1 MSKLIIF
8 VLLYL
13 FISIKNE
20 TITNGIYEIKYKD
33 QYLSYQNKKNKIHFS
48 NKPALQTSYF
58 FRIKNNLN
66 NQNIS
71 FFLLENVKHGKK
83 IYLEKNEIKS
93 SSEYNSS
100 NENFLWSAI
109 KKNETSVII
118 KNKKGC
124 YINISNSYKVYCL
137 DSIQEASQFYFIK
150 IYEEFNHSDED
161 IKLIEKEPIDIVIK
175 YIDLSDLNLN
185 RKGIHQ
191 INKDFDNEELRF
203 SIRSILKNIPWVRKI
218 FILMPNEKVRYFK
231 ELNEIKEK
239 IVYVKDKDLIG
250 FDSSSSL
257 VFQFRYWKL
266 KEFNMSDNFIAM
278 DDDCYFGRPLKKTD
292 LFYVENRKVVPLIIT
307 SKLLQFKEV
316 DVNRNIHNLKR
327 NIKKSK
333 KEQTFNVFQYSKSLT
348 YSFIMKSLST
358 KKIIVPKFTHN
369 AIPTNIHEIKEIYDL
384 IYTSEYKN
392 TTLYSYYRHVD
403 SLQFQT
409 FVLGYT
415 FIKYKK
421 KIRNIS
427 HKLIKFGNSLNAN
440 FNYDLFCVNTNA
452 NENSYLSKQIFKIV
466 MEKIF
471 PEKSPYEIIDYN
483 LSSFALNAIKEIKT
497 KADNLEKEL
506 HKNNQK
512 IIKIEDL
519 KNRNKNLKK
528 ELTQYQIKL
537 KNNLSQNR
545 NNLSIF
551 FCLILVLI
559 SKILFNFFLYAL
571 I

>member
-8 VLLYL
+8 LLLYL
-13 FISIKNE
+13 FLSIKNE
-20 TITNGIYEIKYKD
+20 TLTDGIYEIKYKD
-33 QYLSYQNKKNKIHFS
+33 LYLSYKHKKNKFHFS
-48 NKPALQTSYF
+48 NDTSLKTSYL

-71 FFLLENVKHGKK
+71 FFLLENVKHDMK
-83 IYLEKNEIKS
+83 IYSEKNEIKS
-93 SSEYNSS
+93 NSEYNSS
-100 NENFLWSAI
+100 NENYLWSAI
-109 KKNETSVII
+109 IINETSVII

-124 YINISNSYKVYCL
+124 FINISSSYKVNCL
-137 DSIQEASQFYFIK
+137 DSIQEASQLHFIK
-150 IYEEFNHSDED
+150 IYEEVNHSDQD

-175 YIDLSDLNLN
+175 YIDLSDPNLN

-191 INKDFDNEELRF
+191 ISKDIDNEELRY

-266 KEFNMSDNFIAM
+266 KEFNLSDNFISM
-278 DDDCYFGRPLKKTD
+278 DDDCYIGRPLKKTD
-292 LFYVENRKVVPLIIT
+292 LFYVQNKKVVPLII
-307 SKLLQFKEV
+307 SSQFLQFNEV
-316 DVNRNIHNLKR
+316 DVNINIHNLKT

-333 KEQTFNVFQYSKSLT
+333 KEQNYNVFQYSKYLT

-369 AIPTNIHEIKEIYDL
+369 AIPINIREIKEIYDL
-384 IYTSEYKN
+384 INQSEFKN
-392 TTLYSYYRHVD
+392 TTLYSNYRHID

-415 FIKYKK
+415 FIKHKK

-427 HKLIKFGNSLNAN
+427 HKLIKFRNSLNAN
-440 FNYDLFCVNTNA
+440 YDYDLFCVNTNA
-452 NENSYLSKQIFKIV
+452 NENSDLSKQIFKIV

-483 LSSFALNAIKEIKT
+483 LSSFVFDAVKEIKT
-497 KADNLEKEL
+497 REDNLEKEL
-506 HKNNQK
+506 
-512 IIKIEDL
+512 
-519 KNRNKNLKK
+519 K
-528 ELTQYQIKL
+528 EVTQYKIKL
-537 KNNLSQNR
+537 KNNLSQNK
-545 NNLSIF
+545 NNLYIF
-551 FCLILVLI
+551 FALILVLI
-559 SKILFNFFLYAL
+559 SKILFNFFYMHFLD

>member
-8 VLLYL
+8 LLLYL
-13 FISIKNE
+13 FLSIKNE
-20 TITNGIYEIKYKD
+20 TLTDGIYEIKYKD
-33 QYLSYQNKKNKIHFS
+33 LYLSYKHKKNKFHFS
-48 NKPALQTSYF
+48 NDTSLKTSYL

-71 FFLLENVKHGKK
+71 FFLLENVKHDMK
-83 IYLEKNEIKS
+83 IYSEKNEIKS
-93 SSEYNSS
+93 NSEYNSS
-100 NENFLWSAI
+100 NENYLWSAI
-109 KKNETSVII
+109 IINETSVII

-124 YINISNSYKVYCL
+124 FINISSSYKVNCL
-137 DSIQEASQFYFIK
+137 DSIQEASQLHFIK
-150 IYEEFNHSDED
+150 IYEEVNHSDQD

-175 YIDLSDLNLN
+175 YIDLSDPNLN

-191 INKDFDNEELRF
+191 ISKDIDNEELRY

-266 KEFNMSDNFIAM
+266 KEFNLSDNFISM
-278 DDDCYFGRPLKKTD
+278 DDDCYIGRPLKKTD
-292 LFYVENRKVVPLIIT
+292 LFYVQNKKVVPLII
-307 SKLLQFKEV
+307 SSQFLQFNEV
-316 DVNRNIHNLKR
+316 DVNINIHNLKT

-333 KEQTFNVFQYSKSLT
+333 KEQNYNVFQYSKYLT

-369 AIPTNIHEIKEIYDL
+369 AIPTNIREIKEIYDL
-384 IYTSEYKN
+384 INQSEFKN
-392 TTLYSYYRHVD
+392 TTLYSNYRHID

-415 FIKYKK
+415 FIKHKK

-427 HKLIKFGNSLNAN
+427 HKLIKFRNSLNAN
-440 FNYDLFCVNTNA
+440 YDYDLFCVNTNA
-452 NENSYLSKQIFKIV
+452 NENSDLSKQIFKIV

-483 LSSFALNAIKEIKT
+483 LSSFVFDAVKEIKT
-497 KADNLEKEL
+497 REDNLEKEL
-506 HKNNQK
+506 
-512 IIKIEDL
+512 
-519 KNRNKNLKK
+519 K
-528 ELTQYQIKL
+528 EVTQYQIKL
-537 KNNLSQNR
+537 KNNLSQNK
-545 NNLSIF
+545 NNLYIF
-551 FCLILVLI
+551 FALILVLI
-559 SKILFNFFLYAL
+559 SKILFNFFYMHFLDIL
-571 I
+571 